1 MTVLTQMKLSFV
13 GHNRAKSPL
22 KNSVIFLPK
31 QTPNRTPFLFSC
43 LVQIRDFFGN
53 KSFSHLINKYEW

>member
-31 QTPNRTPFLFSC
+31 QTPNRTPF
-43 LVQIRDFFGN
+43 I
-53 KSFSHLINKYEW
+53 SFS